1 VPDAA
6 PNPDL
11 LRSLGC
17 LVRGLSALFWG
28 LPVALVVCVQTARAD
43 WLKSFGVLP
52 PLATTALLCYGVW
65 QIGAFQKQERVW
77 RTALD
82 RAQILSLLNVG
93 LSPFVFWWNRMPDER
108 FFSAAVAVFA
118 LSALLF
124 LVSLNLV
131 LQRLGAMLPDET
143 LRQETRQYTRLDCIL
158 LLATL
163 ALTGAYLGASACGHP
178 LPEALGIPF
187 NYRER
192 YGFGVLVFGMVFLV
206 LLPLAM
212 TMALLWKTKQVVLD
226 SVFGRAG

>member
-1 VPDAA
+1 
-6 PNPDL
+6 
-11 LRSLGC
+11 
-17 LVRGLSALFWG
+17 
-28 LPVALVVCVQTARAD
+28 VVCVQTARAD
-43 WLKSFGVLP
+43 WLKSFGILP

-65 QIGAFQKQERVW
+65 QIGAFQRQERVW

-143 LRQETRQYTRLDCIL
+143 LRQETRQYTRLDCLL

-163 ALTGAYLGASACGHP
+163 ALTGAYLGANVCGHP
-178 LPEALGIPF
+178 LPDAIGIPF
-187 NYRER
+187 IYRER
-192 YGFGVLVFGMVFLV
+192 YGFGVLVFGLVFLV

>member
-1 VPDAA
+1 MPDAA
-6 PNPDL
+6 PNPEL
-11 LRSLGC
+11 LRSLGR

-43 WLKSFGVLP
+43 WLKSFGILP

-82 RAQILSLLNVG
+82 RAQMLSLLNVG
-93 LSPFVFWWNRMPDER
+93 LAPFVFWWNRMPDER

-118 LSALLF
+118 LSTLLF
-124 LVSLNLV
+124 LLSLNLV

-143 LRQETRQYTRLDCIL
+143 LRQETRHYTRLDRLL

-163 ALTGAYLGASACGHP
+163 ALTAVYLGANACGHP
-178 LPEALGIPF
+178 LPDALGIPF
-187 NYRER
+187 DYRER
-192 YGFGVLVFGMVFLV
+192 FGFGVLVFGLVVLV

-212 TMALLWKTKQVVLD
+212 TMALLWKTKQVVLE
-226 SVFGRAG
+226 SVFGPAG